1 MKLVSAR
8 YVCDQQTVG
17 GTHLKFDS
25 ALTLGNFN
33 DFFSIMKMLK
43 EHKF

>member
-8 YVCDQQTVG
+8 YVCDQQAVG

-33 DFFSIMKMLK
+33 DFFLKMKNLK
-43 EHKF
+43 KKKI